1 MTTPFLPLTH
11 DAPTIVAQATAS
23 GPAGVAILRLSGSQA
38 WAIAQK
44 LFHGSPLRK
53 GRIAYGTIQHPQT
66 QEVIDD
72 VIVLAF
78 QAPHSFTGEEVIEI
92 QCHGG
97 QVIPQRILKLCLE
110 AGAELA
116 PKGEFSR
123 RAFLNGKLNLTQ
135 AEAIVD
141 AIHAEGEALAKV
153 AVQSLYHNALGKRL
167 LHLRDVLIDV
177 QADVVAAMDYP
188 EEVEEP
194 DTKGLFEKLAVLIE
208 EANAYTLQSKRYQLM
223 REGLKIALLG
233 QPNAGKSS
241 LFNALLTQERSI
253 VTELAGTTRDV
264 VSERLLIGGV
274 PVTLVDTAGLREAE
288 DVIERMGVERSL
300 KMAMQ
305 ADALLY
311 LVDVEALGEALDEA
325 SYSLSDE
332 DETRLQ
338 HLPKDTPLLKIF
350 NKVDAINP
358 EYPEY
363 KGQLQAVY
371 PDWVLASAKQHIGV
385 DAVLSWLEAQIQVGL
400 GNATTEEASICLN
413 ERQLNC
419 LHAMTQHLQE
429 AQRTVQTVG
438 IPLDMLTIPIT
449 DALRELDSLLGID
462 TAESVLDEVFARFCV
477 GK

>member
-38 WAIAQK
+38 WGVAQK

-53 GRIAYGTIQHPQT
+53 GRIAYGTIQAPHT

-78 QAPHSFTGEEVIEI
+78 QAPHSFTGEDVIEI

-97 QVIPQRILKLCLE
+97 QVIPQRILQLCLA

-167 LHLRDVLIDV
+167 LRLRDVLIDI

-188 EEVEEP
+188 EEVDEP
-194 DTKGLFEKLAVLIE
+194 DTQGVFEKLSALIE
-208 EANAYTLQSKRYQLM
+208 EANAYTVQSKRYTLM

-253 VTELAGTTRDV
+253 VTEQAGTTRDV
-264 VSERLLIGGV
+264 VSERLLVGGV
-274 PVTLVDTAGLREAE
+274 PITLVDTAGLRETE

-300 KMAMQ
+300 QTAQQ

-311 LVDVEALGEALDEA
+311 LVDVETLDSPA
-325 SYSLSDE
+325 YPLPSE
-332 DETRLQ
+332 DERILAQ
-338 HLPKDTPLLKIF
+338 LPPETPLLKIF
-350 NKVDAINP
+350 NKVDRCRP
-358 EYPEY
+358 EAKTER
-363 KGQLQAVY
+363 QSVH
-371 PDWVLASAKQHIGV
+371 PDWHLDWVWVSAKHHVGIE
-385 DAVLSWLEAQIQVGL
+385 AVLSWLEAQIQAGL
-400 GNATTEEASICLN
+400 GNPTTEEASICLN
-413 ERQLNC
+413 ERQLDC
-419 LHAMTQHLQE
+419 LRGMTQHLQE
-429 AQRTVQTVG
+429 AQRTVQTSG
-438 IPLDMLTIPIT
+438 IPLDMLSIPLT

-462 TAESVLDEVFARFCV
+462 TAESVLDEVFSRFCV